1 MSVRTYFNEHLKTLL
16 PPSWVIYDYDKSV
29 TSIGKVTALFLHQ
42 SVEPGAL
49 AGSLAHTIN
58 LVIIDPSTTEKSMD
72 DRLDDLLED
81 IIPALTADAATEFI
95 RADKGTYPDPNPTN
109 PAWTIQLRITTT

>member
-1 MSVRTYFNEHLKTLL
+1 MSVRDYFNANLRPLL
-16 PPSWVIYDYDKSV
+16 PPTWLVYDYDKTV

-42 SVEPGAL
+42 SVEPGPYP
-49 AGSLAHTIN
+49 GSLAHTIN
-58 LVIIDPSTTEKSMD
+58 LTIIDPSTSEKAMD

-81 IIPALTADAATEFI
+81 IIPALIEDPATEFI
-95 RADKGTYPDPNPTN
+95 RADKGTWPDPNPTN